1 MDTLEVNGVERP
13 PQSSLKR
20 SRSPEVKLAQLRK
33 AGGVD
38 DVLTDNLRSQKR
50 YLSQAMA
57 TDIVRLNMAAPA
69 SPPPAVSMNH
79 SSSMQTAND
88 ASMRSSS
95 VEMLDDSCQIA
106 TPTSKRQHLSLE
118 LPDAA
123 GPDVRSAQPHRL
135 SDSSHISNGMV
146 RPHTMTP
153 QAQRFKDT
161 HDKPP
166 LSPSDP
172 CYGMDLRKAALLRS
186 LMLATEGTTS
196 ASNSERIKTRTVTKP
211 KASRKSMRLQESR
224 PQHPSD
230 SASMDMDCIS
240 NRSSMSPDT
249 ASSNFLLSA
258 PVADPALPRQVE

>member
-1 MDTLEVNGVERP
+1 MLCASCFVRHKFVP
-13 PQSSLKR
+13 LCASLVPR
-20 SRSPEVKLAQLRK
+20 FPA
-33 AGGVD
+33 
-38 DVLTDNLRSQKR
+38 
-50 YLSQAMA
+50 QAMA

-88 ASMRSSS
+88 ASMRSNS
-95 VEMLDDSCQIA
+95 VEMFDDSCQTA

-118 LPDAA
+118 VPDVA
-123 GPDVRSAQPHRL
+123 GPDLRSAQPHRL
-135 SDSSHISNGMV
+135 SDRNHISRGMV
-146 RPHTMTP
+146 HPHTLTP

-186 LMLATEGTTS
+186 LMLATEGTAS
-196 ASNSERIKTRTVTKP
+196 ASNSEQSKARTVTRP
-211 KASRKSMRLQESR
+211 KASRKSKRLQESR
-224 PQHPSD
+224 PQHPCD

-240 NRSSMSPDT
+240 TRSSMSPET
-249 ASSNFLLSA
+249 ASSSFLAAL
-258 PVADPALPRQVE
+258 VADPALPTHVE